1 MIFDISVE
9 EIKGKATLPWVVVL
23 TASDKTLECHVKT
36 KDKAMELAE
45 KLSKRGW
52 TKVSPSYHFL
62 RYFRSFED
70 ADDRGNFIIDEE
82 K

>member
-9 EIKGKATLPWVVVL
+9 EIKGRATLPWVVVL

-52 TKVSPSYHFL
+52 TKVPPSYRFL
-62 RYFRSFED
+62 EYFRSF
-70 ADDRGNFIIDEE
+70 DEE
-82 K
+82 H

>member
-36 KDKAMELAE
+36 KDKAMELAD
-45 KLSKRGW
+45 KLNKRGW
-52 TKVSPSYHFL
+52 TKVSPSYRFL
-62 RYFRSFED
+62 KYFRISD
-70 ADDRGNFIIDEE
+70 KE

>member
-45 KLSKRGW
+45 KLNKRGW
-52 TKVSPSYHFL
+52 TKIPPAYRFL
-62 RYFRSFED
+62 EYLRSF
-70 ADDRGNFIIDEE
+70 DEVN
-82 K
+82 

>member
-36 KDKAMELAE
+36 KDKALELTE

-52 TKVSPSYHFL
+52 TKVSPSYRFLKHF
-62 RYFRSFED
+62 RIS
-70 ADDRGNFIIDEE
+70 DEE
-82 K
+82 R

>member
-9 EIKGKATLPWVVVL
+9 EIKGKATLPWIVVL

-52 TKVSPSYHFL
+52 TKVSPSYRFL
-62 RYFRSFED
+62 KYFRSV
-70 ADDRGNFIIDEE
+70 DEE
-82 K
+82 H